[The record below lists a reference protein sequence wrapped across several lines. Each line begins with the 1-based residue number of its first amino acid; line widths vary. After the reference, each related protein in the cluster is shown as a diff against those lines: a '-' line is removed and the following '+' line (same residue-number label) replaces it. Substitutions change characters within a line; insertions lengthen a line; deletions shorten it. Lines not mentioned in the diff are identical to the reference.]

1 MTQEYPHSLPISD
14 TMLLFELSLACS
26 SQDIENRTSVDIDD
40 GFVFDIDPSLLV
52 DNDKLVIDDLIGEGA
67 FSSVY
72 KGWFVPIACYHE
84 FCLIFFFFFDI

>member
-26 SQDIENRTSVDIDD
+26 SQDIENMTSVDIDD

-52 DNDKLVIDDLIGEGA
+52 DNEKLVIDDLIGEGA

-72 KGWFVPIACYHE
+72 KVLFVPIACYHE
-84 FCLIFFFFFDI
+84 FCLIFFFLF